1 MSVRNCERQE
11 CERKM
16 EEGGGVLLL
25 KALGLTSSRSLL
37 LPVWGL
43 RDLFLLTP
51 YGVDSQSL
59 LQAEETIFE
68 LEQFE

>member
-1 MSVRNCERQE
+1 
-11 CERKM
+11 M